1 MSSINYDLRKIRG
14 FIFDVDG
21 VLSKDV
27 IPLHPNGDPMRTVNI
42 KDGYA
47 LQLAVKKGYQV
58 AIITGGYT
66 DSVKMRFE
74 RLGVK
79 YIYMRSSVKMK
90 DYTDFMY
97 RTGLK
102 PEEVLYA
109 GDDIPDYEVMKLV
122 GLPVA
127 PADAA
132 SEIKDISLYISSKN
146 GGEGIARD
154 VIEQTMKTQG
164 TWLTGEA
171 FGW

>member
-66 DSVKMRFE
+66 DTVKMRFE

-90 DYTDFMY
+90 DYTDFMN

>member
-1 MSSINYDLRKIRG
+1 MSNINYDLRKIRG

-90 DYTDFMY
+90 DYTDFMN

>member
-79 YIYMRSSVKMK
+79 YLYMRSSVKMK
-90 DYTDFMY
+90 DYTDFMN

>member
-58 AIITGGYT
+58 AIITGGYA

-90 DYTDFMY
+90 DYTDFMN

>member
-21 VLSKDV
+21 VLSKDI

-58 AIITGGYT
+58 AIITGGYA

-79 YIYMRSSVKMK
+79 HIYMRSSVKMK
-90 DYTDFMY
+90 DYTDFMN

>member
-21 VLSKDV
+21 VLSKDI

-79 YIYMRSSVKMK
+79 YIYMRSSIKMK
-90 DYTDFMY
+90 DYTDFMN